1 MVWILSGP
9 HQTSHT
15 VNKDPFARLWHLSG
29 AGRSFRTRGPV
40 GGYVSGSSTEGYI
53 ATLTPS
59 PLSLRFKTLLHGAP
73 HHRPKASGI
82 KGSGTATSEV
92 MGQS

>member
-1 MVWILSGP
+1 MIWILSGP
-9 HQTSHT
+9 HQASHI
-15 VNKDPFARLWHLSG
+15 VNKDLFARLWHLLG

-59 PLSLRFKTLLHGAP
+59 PLSLRFKTLLYGAPHQAILP
-73 HHRPKASGI
+73 HHRPKASGV
-82 KGSGTATSEV
+82 KLSGTNL
-92 MGQS
+92 